1 MNRIEMIKAAAEKG
15 QIKKAIAN
23 VSARKRNIKAEM
35 KLHKK
40 LTKSMHKADQLSPR
54 HLEAFHED
62 NLHYTAKETQTFLAG
77 SSLMETYEAMK
88 MQDDY

>member
-23 VSARKRNIKAEM
+23 VSARKR
-35 KLHKK
+35 KK